1 MVLRLL
7 HFLARKLKV
16 LVCLRAVAVL
26 VSKMYSL
33 FDYLLRKNVKT
44 LIQHQA
50 IKYDICE
57 LSPLSVQR
65 LSLVKRK
72 IMVLDLDET
81 LVHSH
86 TDGLAKP
93 TPKPST
99 PADFTVKVTIDRH
112 PVRFHVHKRPHADFF
127 LSVVSQWYDL
137 AVFTASMEV
146 YGAAVTD
153 QLDRNKGVLKKRY
166 YRQHCKVDIFG
177 FTKDLRI
184 ISSDLSSIF
193 IIDNSPGAYR
203 ENRNNGIPIVSW
215 FADPSDK
222 ALLNLLPVL
231 DALRFTS
238 DVRSILSRN
247 LHQPQY

>member
-1 MVLRLL
+1 MYQFVKFLFKKLRVIL
-7 HFLARKLKV
+7 
-16 LVCLRAVAVL
+16 CLRAIAVIFTKICKVL
-26 VSKMYSL
+26 
-33 FDYLLRKNVKT
+33 DYLLRRNVKSM
-44 LIQHQA
+44 IQHQA

-57 LSPLSVQR
+57 LSPLSIQR
-65 LSLVKRK
+65 LSFVKRK

-93 TPKPST
+93 TVKPSM

-127 LSVVSQWYDL
+127 LNVVSQWYDL

-153 QLDRNKGVLKKRY
+153 QLDKNKGVLKKRY
-166 YRQHCKVDIFG
+166 FRQHCKVDIFG

-203 ENRNNGIPIVSW
+203 ENRHNGIPIVSW

-247 LHQPQY
+247 LHQSPY

>member
-1 MVLRLL
+1 MVARFLMFVFKKLRVIVCIKAISVFLSKL
-7 HFLARKLKV
+7 WTLFDHLARKN
-16 LVCLRAVAVL
+16 A
-26 VSKMYSL
+26 
-33 FDYLLRKNVKT
+33 KT

-50 IKYDICE
+50 IKYDIYE
-57 LSPLSVQR
+57 LSPLSIQR

-93 TPKPST
+93 TVKPSM

-203 ENRNNGIPIVSW
+203 ENKHNGIPIVSW

-247 LHQPQY
+247 LHQSPY

>member
-1 MVLRLL
+1 MLLRCLKL
-7 HFLARKLKV
+7 IFRKLKV
-16 LVCLRAVAVL
+16 LVFFKVVAVVL
-26 VSKMYSL
+26 VRVWNFGDS
-33 FDYLLRKNVKT
+33 LLRRNMKAI
-44 LIQHQA
+44 IQHQA

-57 LSPLSVQR
+57 LSPISTQR
-65 LSLVKRK
+65 LSFVKRK

-93 TPKPST
+93 SVKTSMPP
-99 PADFTVKVTIDRH
+99 DFTVKVTIDRH
-112 PVRFHVHKRPHADFF
+112 PVRFHVHKRPHVDFF
-127 LSVVSQWYDL
+127 LSIVSQWYDL

-153 QLDRNKGVLKKRY
+153 QLDQNKGILKRRY
-166 YRQHCKVDIFG
+166 FRQHCKVDIFG

-184 ISSDLSSIF
+184 ISSDLSNIF

-203 ENRNNGIPIVSW
+203 ENRHNGIPIVSW
-215 FADPSDK
+215 FADPSDQ

-247 LHQPQY
+247 LLQSPY

>member
-1 MVLRLL
+1 
-7 HFLARKLKV
+7 
-16 LVCLRAVAVL
+16 
-26 VSKMYSL
+26 
-33 FDYLLRKNVKT
+33 
-44 LIQHQA
+44 
-50 IKYDICE
+50 
-57 LSPLSVQR
+57 
-65 LSLVKRK
+65 
-72 IMVLDLDET
+72 MVLDLDET

-93 TPKPST
+93 TVKPSM
-99 PADFTVKVTIDRH
+99 PADFTVK
-112 PVRFHVHKRPHADFF
+112 
-127 LSVVSQWYDL
+127 VSQWYDL
-137 AVFTASMEV
+137 AVFTASMEGRLGKGCRSRVQCYEKNKDGSPSSKPQV

-203 ENRNNGIPIVSW
+203 ENKHNGIPIVSW

-247 LHQPQY
+247 LHQSPY

>member
-1 MVLRLL
+1 MCVK
-7 HFLARKLKV
+7 AI
-16 LVCLRAVAVL
+16 AVL
-26 VSKMYSL
+26 IVRVWAFL
-33 FDYLLRKNVKT
+33 DYLLRRNMKT
-44 LIQHQA
+44 IIQHQA
-50 IKYDICE
+50 IKYEICE
-57 LSPLSVQR
+57 LSPLSSQR
-65 LSLVKRK
+65 LNIVKRK

-93 TPKPST
+93 TVKPSM
-99 PADFTVKVTIDRH
+99 PPDFTVKVTIDRH

-127 LSVVSQWYDL
+127 LSIVSQWYDL

-153 QLDRNKGVLKKRY
+153 QLDRNTGVLNRRY
-166 YRQHCKVDIFG
+166 FRQHCKVDFFG

-203 ENRNNGIPIVSW
+203 ENKHNGIPIVSW

-247 LHQPQY
+247 LLQSPY